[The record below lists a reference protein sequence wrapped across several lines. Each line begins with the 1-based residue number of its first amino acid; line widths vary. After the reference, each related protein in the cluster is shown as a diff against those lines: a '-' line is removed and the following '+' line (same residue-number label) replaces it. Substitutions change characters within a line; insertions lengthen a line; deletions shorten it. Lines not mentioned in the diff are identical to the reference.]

1 MSTIPTEEKL
11 ALFQGMLACAGGPRL
26 SCYDGQFH
34 RIIGEDESFKTGD
47 ALLSLCR
54 QGANLESFM
63 LRGPEPV
70 LFTGRIGLSWILCPL
85 ISDNE
90 LIRIYALG
98 PCLPENCSSVDLD
111 LTLAYAGAPLTLR
124 AQTNVLFRSL
134 PILPY
139 DRIREYATMLFY
151 LVAGERLSSQ
161 GIRLLNTGSLPSRV
175 RQTPSQDEKQAYTA
189 ERETLRRVQEG
200 DLTLRSDYVS
210 LDDVVFR
217 TKPLGDQLRQMK
229 DSVLTRLALLSRAA
243 MAGGLSPETG
253 FFLWEKYVQSIES
266 AQSRGELSNL
276 LQNMQGDFASRVH
289 ALKKRRVSRE
299 IETAC
304 DYIDQHLQE
313 PLTIE
318 KLASLDGYAEYYFSR
333 KFKRETGMSPAEYI
347 RHKRLQKAA
356 SLLVTTE
363 QDVKQIGASLR
374 FCSHSFFSDC
384 FHRQY
389 GVTPSQ
395 YRQAA
400 LF

>member
-11 ALFQGMLACAGGPRL
+11 ALFQGMLVCAGGPRL
-26 SCYDGQFH
+26 SCYDGRFH
-34 RIIGEDESFKTGD
+34 RLIGDDEAFKTGD
-47 ALLSLCR
+47 ALLALCR
-54 QGANLESFM
+54 QGVHPESFL

-70 LFTGRIGLSWILCPL
+70 LFTGRIGLFWILCPL
-85 ISDNE
+85 ITDDQ

-98 PCLPENCSSVDLD
+98 PCLSENCSTFDLD

-124 AQTNVLFRSL
+124 SQANMLLRSL

-139 DRIREYATMLFY
+139 DRIREYATMLYY
-151 LVAGERLSSQ
+151 LVTGERLPAQ
-161 GIRLLNTGSLPSRV
+161 GIRLLNGGSLPARQ
-175 RQTPSQDEKQAYTA
+175 RQTSSQNEKQAYAA

-200 DLTLRSDYVS
+200 DLSLRADYIS
-210 LDDVVFR
+210 LDDVAFR

-229 DSVLTRLALLSRAA
+229 NSVLTRLALLSRAA

-253 FFLWEKYVQSIES
+253 YSLWEKYVQSTEA
-266 AQSRGELSNL
+266 AQSSGELANL
-276 LQNMQGDFASRVH
+276 LQTMQGDFASRVH
-289 ALKKRRVSRE
+289 ALKNRRLSRE

-347 RHKRLQKAA
+347 RQKRLQKAA

-363 QDVKQIGASLR
+363 QDVKQIGTSLR

-400 LF
+400 LL